1 MTFGL
6 KTINT
11 SNTVQIDSDYLNMH
25 LAANATVTSL
35 SAAAYHSTYQVSGGI
50 SYQSTNSQQVYWFIR
65 IHGTRPFMV
74 IRPPTGVQVATSF
87 VSNPLN
93 KAPMAIIGD
102 TSKPFKNVFL
112 AAQTTTITNLDIFV
126 FDDIPSTVDTSQFG
140 IAVYDETSQ
149 VVFSSTGAKPLK
161 LVTNTTLS
169 GSVVGVTSITVNG
182 SKSYGFGWSF
192 TGGRYHQ
199 SYPYAKVPCLYRFD
213 STTVKVGAISNDIA
227 NITTGAIWDVYTDF
241 GFVVDLTGM

>member
-6 KTINT
+6 RTIND
-11 SNTVQIDSDYLNMH
+11 SNTVQIDSDYLNMN
-25 LAANATVTSL
+25 LSAQATITSL
-35 SAAAYHSTYQVSGGI
+35 SASAYRTAYLISGGI
-50 SYQSTNSQQVYWFIR
+50 SYGNTNTQQVYWFVR
-65 IHGTRPFMV
+65 LHGDKIFFV
-74 IRPPTGVQVATSF
+74 VRPPTGTQVATSF
-87 VSNPLN
+87 VGNPLN
-93 KAPMAIIGD
+93 RTPMAVIGD
-102 TSKPFKNVFL
+102 TSKPYRDVFL

-126 FDDIPSTVDTSQFG
+126 FDSIPVSVDSAQYG
-140 IAVYDETSQ
+140 VAVYKDSGQ
-149 VVFSSTGAKPLK
+149 PVFSSTSAKPLK
-161 LVTNTTLS
+161 LVTNTVLS
-169 GSVVGVTSITVNG
+169 GANVGVTSITVNAT
-182 SKSYGFGWSF
+182 KSYGFGWSF